1 MTRALLLA
9 TTAIALS
16 TVAAQPLRAQGP
28 IRLSFQA
35 AGLYQRLNGNL
46 KSQTGSGLGY
56 EAQARFARRTW
67 SLGVG
72 VDYLRHE
79 RTLATFQGSPPTI
92 IVRSADAN
100 FLGAFAEPRM
110 EFADRDRSIRPYL
123 MVRVGWGRATPRI
136 DVDGSGVEEDFV
148 ESPVTSFTWNGGL
161 GLAVRVAGFLT
172 VDGGVTMGLVRWTG
186 RDDPALGG
194 VTLGNG
200 TTSTGNMMARVG
212 VSFGA
217 LP

>member
-110 EFADRDRSIRPYL
+110 EFSDRDRSIRPYL

>member
-1 MTRALLLA
+1 MTRALLIA
-9 TTAIALS
+9 TAAIALS

-110 EFADRDRSIRPYL
+110 EFSDRDRSIRPYL

-161 GLAVRVAGFLT
+161 GLAVRVARLLT
-172 VDGGVTMGLVRWTG
+172 VDAGVTMGLVRWTG

>member
-1 MTRALLLA
+1 MTRALLIT

-16 TVAAQPLRAQGP
+16 TAAAQALRAQEP
-28 IRLSFQA
+28 RRLSFQA
-35 AGLYQRLNGNL
+35 AGLYQQLTGNL
-46 KSQTGSGLGY
+46 KSQTGPGLGY
-56 EAQARFARRTW
+56 EAQARLARRTW

-79 RTLATFQGSPPTI
+79 RTLATFEGSPPTV

-110 EFADRDRSIRPYL
+110 EFADRNRSIRPYL
-123 MVRVGWGRATPRI
+123 VLRVGWGRATPKI
-136 DVDGSGVEEDFV
+136 DVDGSGVEADFV
-148 ESPVTSFTWNGGL
+148 ESPVSSFTWNGGV
-161 GLAVRVAGFLT
+161 GLAMRVTGLLGIDA
-172 VDGGVTMGLVRWTG
+172 GVTGGLVRWTG
-186 RDDPALGG
+186 RGDPALGG

-200 TTSTGNMMARVG
+200 TTSTGNMMGRVG

>member
-1 MTRALLLA
+1 
-9 TTAIALS
+9 
-16 TVAAQPLRAQGP
+16 
-28 IRLSFQA
+28 
-35 AGLYQRLNGNL
+35 
-46 KSQTGSGLGY
+46 
-56 EAQARFARRTW
+56 
-67 SLGVG
+67 
-72 VDYLRHE
+72 
-79 RTLATFQGSPPTI
+79 
-92 IVRSADAN
+92 
-100 FLGAFAEPRM
+100 M
-110 EFADRDRSIRPYL
+110 EFADRERSIRPYL
-123 MVRVGWGRATPRI
+123 ILRVGWGRATPKI

-161 GLAVRVAGFLT
+161 GLAVRVARLLT
-172 VDGGVTMGLVRWTG
+172 VDAGVTMGLVRWTG

>member
-1 MTRALLLA
+1 MTRALLITA
-9 TTAIALS
+9 TAIALS
-16 TVAAQPLRAQGP
+16 TVAAQPLRAQEP
-28 IRLSFQA
+28 MRLSFQA
-35 AGLYQRLNGNL
+35 AGLYQRLTGNL
-46 KSQTGSGLGY
+46 KSQTGPGLGY
-56 EAQARFARRTW
+56 EAQARLARRTW

-110 EFADRDRSIRPYL
+110 EFADRERSIRPYL
-123 MVRVGWGRATPRI
+123 ILRVGWGRATPKI

-148 ESPVTSFTWNGGL
+148 ESPVSSFTWNGGL
-161 GLAVRVAGFLT
+161 GLALKVGGRLS
-172 VDGGVTMGLVRWTG
+172 VDAGVTGGLVRWTG
-186 RDDPALGG
+186 REEPALGG
-194 VTLGNG
+194 MTLGNG
-200 TTSTGNMMARVG
+200 TTSTGNMMGRLG
-212 VSFGA
+212 VTFAA

>member
-28 IRLSFQA
+28 LRLSFQA
-35 AGLYQRLNGNL
+35 AGLYQRLTGNL
-46 KSQTGSGLGY
+46 KSQTGPGLGY
-56 EAQARFARRTW
+56 EAQARFARQTW
-67 SLGVG
+67 SLGIG

-110 EFADRDRSIRPYL
+110 EFSDRDRSIRPYL

-136 DVDGSGVEEDFV
+136 DVDGSGVEENFV

-161 GLAVRVAGFLT
+161 GLAVRVARLLT
-172 VDGGVTMGLVRWTG
+172 VDAGVTMGLVRWTG

>member
-136 DVDGSGVEEDFV
+136 DVDGTGVEEDFV

>member
-1 MTRALLLA
+1 MTRALLIA
-9 TTAIALS
+9 TSAIALS

-56 EAQARFARRTW
+56 EAQARVARRTW

-110 EFADRDRSIRPYL
+110 EFSDRDRSIRPYL

-136 DVDGSGVEEDFV
+136 DVDGTGVEEDFV

-161 GLAVRVAGFLT
+161 GLAVSVAGFLT

>member
-1 MTRALLLA
+1 MTRALLIA
-9 TTAIALS
+9 TAAIALS

-110 EFADRDRSIRPYL
+110 EFSDRDRSIRPYL

-194 VTLGNG
+194 VTIGNG

>member
-1 MTRALLLA
+1 MTRALLIA
-9 TTAIALS
+9 TAAIALS

-110 EFADRDRSIRPYL
+110 EFSDRDRSIRPYL

-136 DVDGSGVEEDFV
+136 DVDGTGVEEDFV

-194 VTLGNG
+194 VTIGNG

-212 VSFGA
+212 ISFGA
-217 LP
+217 RP